1 MSKDMLTSD
10 DLAEYLHIHK
20 NQIYRLIK
28 EKRLP
33 ATRITGKWLFPKQ
46 LVDQWIQD
54 SARQMVGLAPV
65 ETANRVVIA
74 GSNDIAL
81 ESLAKY
87 VHSRNRNLTVS
98 LSSLGSG
105 AGLQALEK
113 GTCHI
118 AAVHLLDVRSGEYN
132 TPFVKKRL
140 AGTALRVVN
149 LAHREQGFLLRRGNP
164 LGIKTFQDIA
174 KKKAVLINRQQ
185 GSGTRLLLDFKLK
198 ESQIDPSEISGYDTT
213 VHTHMEVA
221 LAVMRGSA
229 DVGMGIRAAAQLLNL
244 DFVPVTTER
253 FDLVIPA
260 GLGSTE
266 AISVLCKSL
275 ASEEFKSDVG
285 RMGGYDIRETGRVL
299 YEKA

>member
-1 MSKDMLTSD
+1 M
-10 DLAEYLHIHK
+10 E
-20 NQIYRLIK
+20 QEFYRVSSNLGA
-28 EKRLP
+28 P
-33 ATRITGKWLFPKQ
+33 G
-46 LVDQWIQD
+46 LVP
-54 SARQMVGLAPV
+54 G
-65 ETANRVVIA
+65 
-74 GSNDIAL
+74 
-81 ESLAKY
+81 
-87 VHSRNRNLTVS
+87 
-98 LSSLGSG
+98 
-105 AGLQALEK
+105 K

-118 AAVHLLDVRSGEYN
+118 AAVHLLDVRERRIH
-132 TPFVKKRL
+132 TPLSRRDCVPTQSRESC
-140 AGTALRVVN
+140 T
-149 LAHREQGFLLRRGNP
+149 REQGFLLRRGNSAR
-164 LGIKTFQDIA
+164 IKTLQDIA
-174 KKKAVLINRQQ
+174 KKKAVLINRQE

-229 DVGMGIRAAAQLLNL
+229 DVGMGIRAAARLLNL

-260 GLGSTE
+260 GLCSTE

-275 ASEEFKSDVG
+275 ASEEFKSDVC